1 MQILLQEVSMKSA
14 TLIARRSVFA
24 GALFLFLL
32 ATTTLAG
39 PPLIC
44 HSFDIGDAKSLPWI
58 SHDWNLSGGESY
70 DTSKL
75 ATDTIAILD
84 SSQVTLV
91 HMETLRRATLYAK
104 KDPVAAKELITRLI
118 ARAEGT
124 KSASP
129 SQPGALAIFDAGYL
143 TEAYKQWL
151 GEQDNPA
158 QKFDG
163 YALVQLALQRRS
175 NDPQMEFAS
184 ALIAVG
190 KPGID
195 AQDHA
200 QKAIAGAKNDPLL
213 ARNLSARFLGSQ
225 SETLSAMIT
234 RTKTSTKL
242 AKE

>member
-1 MQILLQEVSMKSA
+1 
-14 TLIARRSVFA
+14 
-24 GALFLFLL
+24 
-32 ATTTLAG
+32 
-39 PPLIC
+39 
-44 HSFDIGDAKSLPWI
+44 LPWI

-75 ATDTIAILD
+75 AADTIAILD

-104 KDPVAAKELITRLI
+104 KDRLAAKELIIRLI
-118 ARAEGT
+118 ARAEST

-129 SQPGALAIFDAGYL
+129 SQPSALAIFDAGYL

-151 GEQDNPA
+151 GEQNNPA

-163 YALVQLALQRRS
+163 FALVQLALQRRGS
-175 NDPQMEFAS
+175 DPQMEFAA

-200 QKAIAGAKNDPLL
+200 QKAIAGAKDDPLL
-213 ARNLSARFLGSQ
+213 DRNLSARFLGAQ
-225 SETLSAMIT
+225 SDTLSAMIS
-234 RTKTSTKL
+234 RSKAATKM

>member
-1 MQILLQEVSMKSA
+1 MKSA
-14 TLIARRSVFA
+14 TLISRRFIL
-24 GALFLFLL
+24 GAVLSLSFLP
-32 ATTTLAG
+32 AVVLAG

-44 HSFDIGDAKSLPWI
+44 HSFDIGNAKSLPWI

-75 ATDTIAILD
+75 ATDTISILD

-104 KDPVAAKELITRLI
+104 KDRIAAKELITRLM
-118 ARAEGT
+118 ARAEGS

-129 SQPGALAIFDAGYL
+129 SQPQPSALAIFDAGYL

-151 GEQDNPA
+151 GEDNPA
-158 QKFDG
+158 QRFDG
-163 YALVQLALQRRS
+163 YALVQLALQRRGD
-175 NDPQMEFAS
+175 DPQMEFAV
-184 ALIAVG
+184 ALVAVG

-200 QKAIAGAKNDPLL
+200 QKVIAGAKNDPLL
-213 ARNLSARFLGSQ
+213 SRNLSARFLGSQ
-225 SETLSAMIT
+225 SETLSAMISRNRT
-234 RTKTSTKL
+234 GATKT